1 MGSYK
6 GSILFFRLKKKK
18 KKNRLR
24 EIKLFA
30 PNQQLSDRES
40 QQFKKELIEKAGK
53 GKRTQTNK
61 IHMLCLT
68 EDTYTLCYR
77 RASDFCRARI
87 RE

>member
-6 GSILFFRLKKKK
+6 GSILFFRLK

-61 IHMLCLT
+61 IHMLCFT